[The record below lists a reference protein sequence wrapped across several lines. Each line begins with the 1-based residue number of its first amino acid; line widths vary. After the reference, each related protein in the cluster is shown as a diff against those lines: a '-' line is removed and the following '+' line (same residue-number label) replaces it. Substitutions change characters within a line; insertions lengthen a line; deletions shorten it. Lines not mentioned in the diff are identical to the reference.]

1 MKQRNNSRRHRSVRH
16 LTVTLSYCWAFLAGL
31 LFLFNKM
38 TAFPDVLQP
47 SPNQLPEAV
56 RNVGID
62 QRLNEQIPLDL
73 VFTDESGKVVRLG
86 DFFGSKPVIFTLVY
100 HECPML
106 CSELLDGLLRT
117 LRVLKFDVGKDFD
130 VVTVSFNPEEDATI
144 ARSVKETYIK
154 RYKREGAEA
163 GWHFLTGEKASIEK
177 LTKAVGFRYGYDS
190 AKRLYIHAA
199 GIMVVTPQGRLS
211 RYFYGIE
218 FSANDLRLGLVEAS
232 QNKIGSVVDQILLY
246 CYHYDPVTGK
256 YGLVIM
262 TIIRILGITF
272 VLAMVSCVVYLLRRE
287 RAAKIAN
294 ART

>member
-1 MKQRNNSRRHRSVRH
+1 MERRKKSRQSRSFHHSV
-16 LTVTLSYCWAFLAGL
+16 VTFGYFAVLLAGL
-31 LFLFNKM
+31 QPIFEI
-38 TAFPDVLQP
+38 TAFPDARQP

-56 RNVGID
+56 RNIGID

-73 VFTDESGKVVRLG
+73 VFTNENGEEVHLG
-86 DFFGSKPVIFTLVY
+86 DFFRSKPIILTLVY

-130 VVTVSFNPEEDATI
+130 VITVSFNPEEDATI
-144 ARSVKETYIK
+144 AKSVKETYIK
-154 RYKREGAEA
+154 RYRREGAEA
-163 GWHFLTGEKASIEK
+163 GWHFLTGEKTSIEK

-190 AKRLYIHAA
+190 ARKLYIHAA
-199 GIMVVTPQGRLS
+199 GIMVSTPQGRLS

-218 FSANDLRLGLVEAS
+218 FSANDLQLGLVEAS
-232 QNKIGSVVDQILLY
+232 HNKIGSVVDQILLY

-262 TIIRILGITF
+262 TIIRILGLTF
-272 VLAMVSCVVYLLRRE
+272 VLAMGFYIIYMFRRE
-287 RAAKIAN
+287 RAAKVAN
-294 ART
+294 AGT

>member
-1 MKQRNNSRRHRSVRH
+1 MNPRNKLKQHRSFPYS
-16 LTVTLSYCWAFLAGL
+16 TVIPSYCWVLLAGL
-31 LFLFNKM
+31 LLLLNKM
-38 TAFPDVLQP
+38 TALPDALQP
-47 SPNQLPEAV
+47 SPNQLPEPV

-73 VFTDESGKVVRLG
+73 AFTDENGKEVHLG
-86 DFFGSKPVIFTLVY
+86 DFFGTKPIILTLVY

-117 LRVLKFDVGKDFD
+117 LRVLKFDVGNDFD
-130 VVTVSFNPEEDATI
+130 VITVSFNPEEDATI
-144 ARSVKETYIK
+144 AKSVKETYIK
-154 RYKREGAEA
+154 RYKRDGAEA

-190 AKRLYIHAA
+190 AKKLYIHAA

-246 CYHYDPVTGK
+246 CYHYDPITGK

-262 TIIRILGITF
+262 TITRILGITF
-272 VLAMVSCVVYLLRRE
+272 VLAMVTYVVYLLRRE
-287 RAAKIAN
+287 RAAKVAN